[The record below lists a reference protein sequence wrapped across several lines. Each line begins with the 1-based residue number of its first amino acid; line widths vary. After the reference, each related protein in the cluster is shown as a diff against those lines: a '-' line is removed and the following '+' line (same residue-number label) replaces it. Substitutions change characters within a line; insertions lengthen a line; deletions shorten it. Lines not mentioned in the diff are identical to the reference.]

1 MKKIRIWGIPIFLV
15 CFLLRISSP
24 WGASPAEGKT
34 ISFPE
39 VSGWRQPEKPQ
50 VFSPESLYEYINGAA
65 DLYLKYDFQ
74 DLQVA
79 EYVNEKK
86 AAVTVEV
93 YRHRTPTHAFGIYS
107 QERLANADFLDIG
120 AQGYSESMVLN
131 FFRGVY
137 YVKISSYNTGAEDQ
151 KIRTAFA
158 RKVDQVLDGQATF
171 PAILSSFPSEGKKKN
186 TEKFIAK
193 DFLGYSF
200 LDSGFTAD
208 YEIAG
213 KKFKIFAIEGRSEK
227 DCRDMVEKYLKNTG
241 NVEKKLAEGLYR
253 VKDPYHGMID
263 LFWTGR
269 YIWGIIDLDVP
280 DLRSRYLKHFEG
292 LSKK

>member
-1 MKKIRIWGIPIFLV
+1 MKKLRIWGTPLFLI
-15 CFLLRISSP
+15 CFLLGISSL
-24 WGASPAEGKT
+24 WGVSPAEGKT

-93 YRHRTPTHAFGIYS
+93 YRHRTPTDAFGIYS
-107 QERLANADFLDIG
+107 QERLASANFLDIG

-137 YVKISSYNTGAEDQ
+137 YVKISSYNAGAEEK
-151 KIRTAFA
+151 KIMTAFA
-158 RKVDQVLDGQATF
+158 RKVDQILEGQATF

-200 LDSGFTAD
+200 LYSGFIAD

-213 KKFKIFAIEGRSEK
+213 KKFKIFAIEGKSQN
-227 DCRDMVEKYLKNTG
+227 DCRDMMEKYLKKTG
-241 NVEKKLAEGLYR
+241 NVEKKTAEGIYR
-253 VKDPYHGMID
+253 AKDPYHGMID
-263 LFWTGR
+263 LFLKGR